1 MKKLILAAILGIG
14 SLAGFSLYANSQEPC
29 NNPEPCTQTPCNQE
43 PCNPAPC
50 DTVPCNPAPCNPG
63 C

>member
-1 MKKLILAAILGIG
+1 MKKLLFAAILAIG
-14 SLAGFSLYANSQEPC
+14 SVAVYASSQEPC
-29 NNPEPCTQTPCNQE
+29 NEPVPCNQPE
-43 PCNPAPC
+43 NCQPVPC

>member
-1 MKKLILAAILGIG
+1 MKKLLFAAILAFG
-14 SLAGFSLYANSQEPC
+14 SFAAVSYAQEPCNTPEPC
-29 NNPEPCTQTPCNQE
+29 NNPVPCEQ
-43 PCNPAPC
+43 PAPC